1 MAKGAKKTR
10 TVKKKAAAA
19 TTATAASRAA
29 PRTAYVNA
37 RLIDPASG
45 LDAPGGLLSEDGLI
59 ADFGSG
65 LFANG
70 APENAETID
79 CQGRVLAPGLVDMRV
94 RLRDPGH
101 EHREATV
108 SAAAGGI
115 TTIIVL
121 PDTDPVI
128 DSVALVEFIG
138 RRAGEAGLINIYP
151 MAALTQGLEGKEI
164 TEMGL
169 MSEAGAVAFGDGIS
183 SIDDSLV
190 MRRAL
195 SYASSFGLL
204 IVQRPEDNSLAS
216 DGVMNE
222 GEIATRLGLAGIPNA
237 AETICLE
244 RDIRLLE
251 LTGGRYHASLLSTAD
266 SVDVVRRAKARG
278 LNVTCDTAPP
288 YFALNE
294 IAVGDYR
301 TFARLSP
308 PLRCEEDR
316 RAVVEGIEDG
326 TIDAIVSDHAPHHQ
340 DSKRQP
346 FAQAESGAVGLETL
360 LAVALDLTRESSL
373 PLSGMLGKVTCVPA
387 DILGLDTGR
396 LRKGAAADLVIFDAD
411 APWKIDADQ
420 LLSKSK
426 NTPFDGKLTQ
436 GRVVRSVISGHTV
449 FHASDL
455 DA

>member
-65 LFANG
+65 LFADG

-79 CQGRVLAPGLVDMRV
+79 CRGRVLAPGLVDMRV

-373 PLSGMLGKVTCVPA
+373 SLSGMLGKVTCVPA

-426 NTPFDGKLTQ
+426 NTPFDGKLAQ

>member
-1 MAKGAKKTR
+1 
-10 TVKKKAAAA
+10 
-19 TTATAASRAA
+19 
-29 PRTAYVNA
+29 
-37 RLIDPASG
+37 
-45 LDAPGGLLSEDGLI
+45 
-59 ADFGSG
+59 GSG

-79 CQGRVLAPGLVDMRV
+79 CRGRVLAPGLVDMRV

-121 PDTDPVI
+121 PNTDPVI

>member
-65 LFANG
+65 LFADG

-79 CQGRVLAPGLVDMRV
+79 CRGRVLAPGLVDMRV

-121 PDTDPVI
+121 PNTDPVI

-169 MSEAGAVAFGDGIS
+169 MSEAGAVAFGDGVS

>member
-79 CQGRVLAPGLVDMRV
+79 CRGRVLAPGLVDMRV

-121 PDTDPVI
+121 PNTDPVI

>member
-45 LDAPGGLLSEDGLI
+45 LDAPGGLLSEDGMI

-65 LFANG
+65 LFADG

-79 CQGRVLAPGLVDMRV
+79 CRGRVLAPGLVDMRV

-121 PDTDPVI
+121 PNTDPVI

-373 PLSGMLGKVTCVPA
+373 SLSGMLGKVTCVPA

>member
-65 LFANG
+65 LFADG

-79 CQGRVLAPGLVDMRV
+79 CRGRVLAPGLVDMRV

-121 PDTDPVI
+121 PNTDPVI

-169 MSEAGAVAFGDGIS
+169 MSEAGAVAFGDGVS

-373 PLSGMLGKVTCVPA
+373 SLSGMLGKVTCVPA
-387 DILGLDTGR
+387 DIMGLDTGR

-411 APWKIDADQ
+411 APWKIDADR

-426 NTPFDGKLTQ
+426 NTPFDGKLAQ

>member
-1 MAKGAKKTR
+1 MAKGAKKIM

-79 CQGRVLAPGLVDMRV
+79 CRGRVLAPGLVDMRV

-128 DSVALVEFIG
+128 DNVALVEFIG

-266 SVDVVRRAKARG
+266 SVDVVRKAKARG

-360 LAVALDLTRESSL
+360 LTVALDLTRESSL
-373 PLSGMLGKVTCVPA
+373 SLSGVLGKVTCVPA

>member
-1 MAKGAKKTR
+1 
-10 TVKKKAAAA
+10 
-19 TTATAASRAA
+19 
-29 PRTAYVNA
+29 VNA

-79 CQGRVLAPGLVDMRV
+79 CRGRVLAPGLVDMRV

-121 PDTDPVI
+121 PNTDPVI

-373 PLSGMLGKVTCVPA
+373 SLSGMLGKVTCVPA

>member
-65 LFANG
+65 LFADG

-79 CQGRVLAPGLVDMRV
+79 CRGRVLAPGLVDMRV

-121 PDTDPVI
+121 PNTDPVI

-411 APWKIDADQ
+411 APWKIDADR

-426 NTPFDGKLTQ
+426 NTPFDGKLAQ

>member
-45 LDAPGGLLSEDGLI
+45 LDAPGGLLSEDGMI

-79 CQGRVLAPGLVDMRV
+79 CRGRVLAPGLVDMRV

-121 PDTDPVI
+121 PNTDPVI

-411 APWKIDADQ
+411 APWKIDADR

-426 NTPFDGKLTQ
+426 NTPFDDKLAQ
-436 GRVVRSVISGHTV
+436 GRVVRSVIAGHTV

>member
-65 LFANG
+65 LFADG

-79 CQGRVLAPGLVDMRV
+79 CRGRVLAPGLVDMRV

-373 PLSGMLGKVTCVPA
+373 SLSGMLGKVTCVPA
-387 DILGLDTGR
+387 DILGLNTGR

-411 APWKIDADQ
+411 APWKIDADR

-426 NTPFDGKLTQ
+426 NTPFDGKLAQ

>member
-65 LFANG
+65 LFADG

-79 CQGRVLAPGLVDMRV
+79 CRGRVLAPGLVDMRV

-373 PLSGMLGKVTCVPA
+373 SLSGMLGKVTCVPA

>member
-45 LDAPGGLLSEDGLI
+45 LDAPGGLLSEDGMI

-79 CQGRVLAPGLVDMRV
+79 CRGRVLAPGLVDMRV

-373 PLSGMLGKVTCVPA
+373 SLSGMLGKVTCVPA

>member
-65 LFANG
+65 LFADG

-79 CQGRVLAPGLVDMRV
+79 CRGRVLAPGLVDMRV

-396 LRKGAAADLVIFDAD
+396 LRKGTAADLVIFDAD

>member
-65 LFANG
+65 LFADG

-79 CQGRVLAPGLVDMRV
+79 CRGRVLAPGLVDMRV

-115 TTIIVL
+115 TTIIIL

-308 PLRCEEDR
+308 PLRCEKDR

-396 LRKGAAADLVIFDAD
+396 LRKGTAADLVIFDAD

>member
-65 LFANG
+65 LFADG

-79 CQGRVLAPGLVDMRV
+79 CRGRVLAPGLVDMRV

-121 PDTDPVI
+121 PNTDPVI

>member
-65 LFANG
+65 LFADG

-79 CQGRVLAPGLVDMRV
+79 CRGRVLAPGLVDMRV

-121 PDTDPVI
+121 PNTDPVI

-308 PLRCEEDR
+308 PLRCEKDR

>member
-79 CQGRVLAPGLVDMRV
+79 CRGRVLAPGLVDMRV

-121 PDTDPVI
+121 PNTDPVI

-169 MSEAGAVAFGDGIS
+169 MSEAGAVAFGDGVS

-360 LAVALDLTRESSL
+360 LTVALDLTRESSL
-373 PLSGMLGKVTCVPA
+373 SLSGMLGKVTCVPA

-426 NTPFDGKLTQ
+426 NTPFDGKLAQ

>member
-65 LFANG
+65 LFADG

-79 CQGRVLAPGLVDMRV
+79 CRGRVLAPGLVDMRV

-373 PLSGMLGKVTCVPA
+373 SLSGMLGKVTCVPA

-411 APWKIDADQ
+411 APWKIDADR

-426 NTPFDGKLTQ
+426 NTPFDGKLAQ

>member
-79 CQGRVLAPGLVDMRV
+79 CRGRVLAPGLVDMRV

-278 LNVTCDTAPP
+278 LNVTCDPAPP

-294 IAVGDYR
+294 IPVGDYR

-308 PLRCEEDR
+308 PLRCEEGR

-326 TIDAIVSDHAPHHQ
+326 TIDSIVSDHAPHHQ

-411 APWKIDADQ
+411 APWKIDADR

-426 NTPFDGKLTQ
+426 NTPFDGKLAQ

>member
-1 MAKGAKKTR
+1 M

-79 CQGRVLAPGLVDMRV
+79 CRGRVLAPGLVDMRV

-121 PDTDPVI
+121 PNTDPVI

>member
-65 LFANG
+65 LFADG

-79 CQGRVLAPGLVDMRV
+79 CRGRVLAPGLVDMRV

-128 DSVALVEFIG
+128 DNVALVEFIG

-426 NTPFDGKLTQ
+426 NTPFDGKLAQ

>member
-65 LFANG
+65 LFADG

-79 CQGRVLAPGLVDMRV
+79 CRGRVLAPGLVDMRV

-373 PLSGMLGKVTCVPA
+373 SLSGMLGKVTCVPA

-411 APWKIDADQ
+411 APWKIDADR

>member
-1 MAKGAKKTR
+1 MAKGAKKIM

-45 LDAPGGLLSEDGLI
+45 LDAPGSLLSEDGLI

-65 LFANG
+65 LFADG

-79 CQGRVLAPGLVDMRV
+79 CRGRVLAPGLVDMRV

-195 SYASSFGLL
+195 SYASSF
-204 IVQRPEDNSLAS
+204 RSE
-216 DGVMNE
+216 
-222 GEIATRLGLAGIPNA
+222 
-237 AETICLE
+237 E
-244 RDIRLLE
+244 RRVGKE
-251 LTGGRYHASLLSTAD
+251 CRSRWSPYH
-266 SVDVVRRAKARG
+266 
-278 LNVTCDTAPP
+278 
-288 YFALNE
+288 
-294 IAVGDYR
+294 
-301 TFARLSP
+301 
-308 PLRCEEDR
+308 
-316 RAVVEGIEDG
+316 
-326 TIDAIVSDHAPHHQ
+326 
-340 DSKRQP
+340 
-346 FAQAESGAVGLETL
+346 
-360 LAVALDLTRESSL
+360 
-373 PLSGMLGKVTCVPA
+373 
-387 DILGLDTGR
+387 
-396 LRKGAAADLVIFDAD
+396 
-411 APWKIDADQ
+411 
-420 LLSKSK
+420 
-426 NTPFDGKLTQ
+426 
-436 GRVVRSVISGHTV
+436 
-449 FHASDL
+449 
-455 DA
+455 

>member
-79 CQGRVLAPGLVDMRV
+79 CRGRVLAPGLVDMRV

-128 DSVALVEFIG
+128 DNVALVEFIG

>member
-65 LFANG
+65 LFADG

-79 CQGRVLAPGLVDMRV
+79 CRGRVLAPGLVDMRV

-411 APWKIDADQ
+411 APWKIDADR

>member
-65 LFANG
+65 LFADG

-79 CQGRVLAPGLVDMRV
+79 CRGRVLAPGLVDMRV

-411 APWKIDADQ
+411 APWKIDADR

-426 NTPFDGKLTQ
+426 NTPFDGKLAQ

-455 DA
+455 DT

>member
-65 LFANG
+65 LFADG

-79 CQGRVLAPGLVDMRV
+79 CRGRVLAPGLVDMRV

-121 PDTDPVI
+121 PNTDPVI

-373 PLSGMLGKVTCVPA
+373 SLSGMLGKVTCVPA

-426 NTPFDGKLTQ
+426 NTPFDGKLAQ

>member
-45 LDAPGGLLSEDGLI
+45 LDAPGSLLSEDGLI

-65 LFANG
+65 LFADG

-79 CQGRVLAPGLVDMRV
+79 CRGRVLAPGLVDMRV

-115 TTIIVL
+115 TTTIVL

-373 PLSGMLGKVTCVPA
+373 SLSGMLGKVTCVPA

-426 NTPFDGKLTQ
+426 NTPFDGKLAQ

>member
-79 CQGRVLAPGLVDMRV
+79 CRGRVLAPGLVDMRV

-121 PDTDPVI
+121 PNTDPVI

-373 PLSGMLGKVTCVPA
+373 SLSGMLGKVTCVPA

-426 NTPFDGKLTQ
+426 NTPFDGKLAQ

>member
-79 CQGRVLAPGLVDMRV
+79 CRGRVLAPGLVDMRV

-169 MSEAGAVAFGDGIS
+169 MSEAGAVAFGDGVS

-373 PLSGMLGKVTCVPA
+373 SLSGMLGKVTCVPA

-426 NTPFDGKLTQ
+426 NTPFDGKLAQ

>member
-65 LFANG
+65 LFADG

-79 CQGRVLAPGLVDMRV
+79 CRGRVLAPGLVDMRV

-121 PDTDPVI
+121 PNTDPVI

-396 LRKGAAADLVIFDAD
+396 LRKGTAADLVIFDAD

>member
-65 LFANG
+65 LFADG

-79 CQGRVLAPGLVDMRV
+79 CRGRVLAPGLVDMRV

-121 PDTDPVI
+121 PNTDPVI

-169 MSEAGAVAFGDGIS
+169 MSEAGAVAFGDGVS

-373 PLSGMLGKVTCVPA
+373 SLSGMLGKVTCVPA

>member
-10 TVKKKAAAA
+10 TMKKKAAAA

-79 CQGRVLAPGLVDMRV
+79 CRGRVLAPGLVDMRV

-373 PLSGMLGKVTCVPA
+373 SLSGMLGKVTCVPA

-411 APWKIDADQ
+411 APWKIDADR

-426 NTPFDGKLTQ
+426 NTPFDGKLAQ

>member
-65 LFANG
+65 LFADG

-79 CQGRVLAPGLVDMRV
+79 CRGRVLAPGLVDMRV

-121 PDTDPVI
+121 PNTDPVI

-151 MAALTQGLEGKEI
+151 MAAMTQGLEGKEI

-396 LRKGAAADLVIFDAD
+396 LRKGTAADLVIFDAD

>member
-1 MAKGAKKTR
+1 MAKGAKKIM

-65 LFANG
+65 LFADG

-79 CQGRVLAPGLVDMRV
+79 CRGRVLAPGLVDMRV

-346 FAQAESGAVGLETL
+346 FAQAENGAVGLETL

-373 PLSGMLGKVTCVPA
+373 SLSGMLGKVTCVPA

>member
-79 CQGRVLAPGLVDMRV
+79 CRGRVLAPGLVDMRV

-373 PLSGMLGKVTCVPA
+373 SLSGMLGKVTCVPA
-387 DILGLDTGR
+387 DIMGLDTGR

-411 APWKIDADQ
+411 APWKIDADR

-426 NTPFDGKLTQ
+426 NTPFDGKLAQ

>member
-79 CQGRVLAPGLVDMRV
+79 CRGRVLAPGLVDMRV

-121 PDTDPVI
+121 PNTDPVI

-373 PLSGMLGKVTCVPA
+373 SLSGMLGKVTCVPA

-411 APWKIDADQ
+411 APWKIDADR

-426 NTPFDGKLTQ
+426 NTPFDDKLAQ
-436 GRVVRSVISGHTV
+436 GRVVRSVIAGHTV

>member
-79 CQGRVLAPGLVDMRV
+79 CRGRVLAPGLVDMRV

-128 DSVALVEFIG
+128 DNVALVEFIG

-169 MSEAGAVAFGDGIS
+169 MSEAGAVAFGDGVS

-373 PLSGMLGKVTCVPA
+373 SLSGMLGKVTCVPA